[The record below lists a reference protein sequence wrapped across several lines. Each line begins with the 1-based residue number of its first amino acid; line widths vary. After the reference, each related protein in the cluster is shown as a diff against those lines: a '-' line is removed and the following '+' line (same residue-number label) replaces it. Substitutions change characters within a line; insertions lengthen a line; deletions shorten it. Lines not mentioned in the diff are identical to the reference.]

1 LHTADDS
8 GIYGWIDGVVRVD
21 VVVTGIV
28 VEAWRAVTVGLPR
41 VMVVGAVGAA
51 VVRLAKPT
59 SRVGKR
65 TSFIVILVR

>member
-1 LHTADDS
+1 M
-8 GIYGWIDGVVRVD
+8 VRVD
-21 VVVTGIV
+21 VVVVGTV
-28 VEAWRAVTVGLPR
+28 VEAWRAVIVGLSR
-41 VMVVGAVGAA
+41 VMVVDAVGAA